1 MAQDDDRLKGEL
13 QLAFERRR
21 LEFLKEIMAD
31 YKARRADEEA
41 EECVLRLQAA
51 VEATAAR
58 IAQFSGRSDGQSR
71 TID

>member
-1 MAQDDDRLKGEL
+1 MPDDESSLTEAV

-31 YKARRADEEA
+31 YKARRADEDA

-58 IAQFSGRSDGQSR
+58 IAQFSGRSDGQGR
-71 TID
+71 TMD